1 MMVSRQTHRHTDTQT
16 HKQLLNRRAASR
28 YTTLQMSE
36 YTTIALH
43 AAKLHN
49 SDTQLL
55 NRRAASRYTTLE
67 ISLLHRR
74 SLPAPPALRQPS
86 QSATTRSDRREHA
99 KLVGSASKQPPS
111 RSWPHLSTMGAG
123 YLSLALSLP
132 RSLSLSLSLSRSLS
146 LSLTLSRSLSLSHS
160 LSLSKSQSSCTQH

>member
-1 MMVSRQTHRHTDTQT
+1 MVSRQTHRHTDTQT

-99 KLVGSASKQPPS
+99 KLVGSAWEQPPS

-123 YLSLALSLP
+123 YLSLALSLS
-132 RSLSLSLSLSRSLS
+132 RFLSLALSHSLSLSLA
-146 LSLTLSRSLSLSHS
+146 LSLSHS